1 MLHFFIFLLQ
11 MLAKKGN
18 LWYTIVYITD
28 FRSKERTKG
37 HHMKTM
43 ENGKRI
49 IGIFIIIA
57 MMITTVPAPAL
68 PVGAA
73 EPVAAEYK
81 LSDLTPEMYDDV
93 DETIVNRPIII
104 IPGIMGSNLYSS
116 QNFTARNRVYAPNF
130 SNNLLDLGL
139 IALLGRNIRMRNTLF
154 ARPMENMNAPRA
166 RLEYGAF
173 NWYQFLVDYLLAAF
187 PEREIFFFSY
197 DFRQDNRITA
207 ASLYEGVTHILS
219 ASDYDK
225 VDIVAH
231 SMGGLIVAG
240 YISQFTGDTLGRV
253 VTMGTPFEGAP
264 QIFDAVLQ
272 GNVNGFFPGNR
283 VIGALAGLPLL
294 GALGTDV
301 SSEFPAVAQVAP
313 TQAYFSEAPFYQFS
327 HTTGRLIRRRHYT
340 EMSYEQYF
348 NMLDS
353 LFRWGERHNFQEAIE
368 FHQSIQTNGISL
380 LANHEDAYFAIGVNQ
395 RTISGVRFDTTA
407 FPQNRLRITDLI
419 YEHHGD
425 GTVPYTSQ
433 TMMGLLNQIPRADE
447 RVRRFNTCHSGLVG
461 RTVNQG
467 ESSDAVSWVVDVL
480 RGNAKSTQIQDVEL
494 RSVSHT
500 VLRIE
505 GSVDVTIEGPE
516 GILTSTEDE
525 LSLIA
530 PFARIDRIGYDGEV
544 TMVAIENWEEHQV
557 TMYVTNDGV
566 LNYTI
571 RWFDDENNLVDERC
585 FIDIPVHE
593 NQTITT
599 NTAREE
605 STILEVD
612 QNGDGATDEQW
623 EVIED
628 EPSTLLLRT
637 NEPTVLSRSL
647 AQLLARAV
655 SK

>member
-1 MLHFFIFLLQ
+1 
-11 MLAKKGN
+11 
-18 LWYTIVYITD
+18 
-28 FRSKERTKG
+28 
-37 HHMKTM
+37 MKTM

-49 IGIFIIIA
+49 IGIFIIMA
-57 MMITTVPAPAL
+57 MMITTVLAPAL

-73 EPVAAEYK
+73 EPVAAEYE
-81 LSDLTPEMYDDV
+81 LSDLMPEMYDAV
-93 DETIVNRPIII
+93 NETIVNRPIII

-130 SNNLLDLGL
+130 SNNLLDLRL
-139 IALLGRNIRMRNTLF
+139 IALLRRNVSMRNTLF
-154 ARPMENMNAPRA
+154 PRPMENMNAPNA
-166 RLEYGAF
+166 RMEYGALD
-173 NWYQFLVDYLLAAF
+173 WYQFLVDYLITAF

-207 ASLYEGVTHILS
+207 AYLYEGVTHLLS
-219 ASDYDK
+219 KSDFDK

-253 VTMGTPFEGAP
+253 VTMGTPYEGAP
-264 QIFDAVLQ
+264 QVFDTVLQ
-272 GNVNGFFPGNR
+272 GNVNESLPGN
-283 VIGALAGLPLL
+283 GLL
-294 GALGTDV
+294 GTLVGLTLLRRLGTDV
-301 SSEFPAVAQVAP
+301 ASEFPAVAQLAP

-353 LFRWGERHNFQEAIE
+353 LFRWGARHNFQEAVE
-368 FHQSIQTNGISL
+368 FHQSIQANGVSA
-380 LANHEDAYFAIGVNQ
+380 LANHEDAYFAIGINQ
-395 RTISGVRFDTTA
+395 RTISGVRFDATA
-407 FPQNRLRITDLI
+407 FPRNRLRITDLI

-425 GTVPYTSQ
+425 GTVPYASQ

-447 RVRRFNTCHSGLVG
+447 RVRRFDTCHSGLVG

-480 RGNAKSTQIQDVEL
+480 RGNAESTQIQDVEL
-494 RSVSHT
+494 QSVSHT

-505 GSVDVTIEGPE
+505 GFVDVTIEGPE

-571 RWFDDENNLVDERC
+571 RWFDNENNLVDERS
-585 FIDIPVHE
+585 FIDIPVQE
-593 NQTITT
+593 NETITT

-605 STILEVD
+605 ITILEVD
-612 QNGDGATDEQW
+612 QSGDGTVDEQW
-623 EVIED
+623 DVTED
-628 EPSTLLLRT
+628 EPPILLPSTNGLT
-637 NEPTVLSRSL
+637 ILSRT
-647 AQLLARAV
+647 LARLLEHAL
-655 SK
+655 K